1 MTQNLAAVE
10 WCTALQEAFL
20 DHERNGRDSND
31 GFKTMALY
39 LKGFQDRHLRPD
51 DVNEDGFYYPE
62 DEFAR
67 IVAGT
72 QKPMD
77 SIMSLHEALFPSPV
91 KDGLVYNGLLYT
103 DTQIDKLAWIMLDK
117 VQRIIHDPKNVRP
130 PVEPDV
136 ASVIADTVLFD
147 AAMETGDRVEEA
159 ALMGNTEDLLGAVK
173 NFMDVLD
180 LRQNLRDP
188 FMDVLDLRENLSRPS
203 VSVQQDDEDAAFQM
217 ALRNSMTDY

>member
-20 DHERNGRDSND
+20 GHERNGRDSSD
-31 GFKTMALY
+31 GFKTIASF
-39 LKGFQDRHLRPD
+39 LKGFQDMLPRPD
-51 DVNEDGFYYPE
+51 GMNEKNEDCFYYPE
-62 DEFAR
+62 DGFAR
-67 IVAGT
+67 IVAGI

-147 AAMETGDRVEEA
+147 AAMETGALVEEA
-159 ALMGNTEDLLGAVK
+159 AFTGSTEELLDAVK

-180 LRQNLRDP
+180 LRQNLKGP
-188 FMDVLDLRENLSRPS
+188 Y
-203 VSVQQDDEDAAFQM
+203 DEDAAFKM

>member
-1 MTQNLAAVE
+1 MTHNLAAVE

-20 DHERNGRDSND
+20 DHERNKRDSSD
-31 GFKTMALY
+31 GFKTIASY

-51 DVNEDGFYYPE
+51 GTNEDGFYYPE

-91 KDGLVYNGLLYT
+91 KDGFVYNGLLYT

-117 VQRIIHDPKNVRP
+117 VQRIIHDPKNVHP

-136 ASVIADTVLFD
+136 ASMIADTVLFD
-147 AAMETGDRVEEA
+147 AAMETGAQVEEA
-159 ALMGNTEDLLGAVK
+159 AFTGSTGDLLDAVK

-180 LRQNLRDP
+180 LRQNLKRP
-188 FMDVLDLRENLSRPS
+188 F
-203 VSVQQDDEDAAFQM
+203 VSVQQDDEEAAFQM